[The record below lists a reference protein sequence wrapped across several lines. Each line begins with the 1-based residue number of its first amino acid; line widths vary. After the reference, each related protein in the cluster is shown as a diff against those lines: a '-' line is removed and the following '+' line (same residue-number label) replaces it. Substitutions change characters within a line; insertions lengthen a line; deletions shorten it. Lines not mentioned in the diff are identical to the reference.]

1 MNSQVQSLRNTLVEG
16 LRENAG
22 WAIGVGIVMIIAG
35 VLSFI
40 LPFVAGLAVTAVIGA
55 TLLAGG
61 VVQMLLA
68 FKAGAF
74 GRGLLIFLVG
84 LLGAVAGSYA
94 LTQPLA
100 ALASLTL
107 LLAAYFVA
115 TGVLAAMAAFQVRPS
130 HGWGWMLANGIITI
144 LLGVM
149 ISAHW
154 PLSGACAAGILVGV
168 HLLSGG
174 AALAAMGSAV
184 RKGVGGAAR

>member
-35 VLSFI
+35 VLSLI
-40 LPFVAGLAVTAVIGA
+40 LPFAAGLAVTAVIGA
-55 TLLAGG
+55 TLFAGG

-68 FKAGAF
+68 FKAGAL
-74 GRGLLIFLVG
+74 GRGLMIFLLG
-84 LLGAVAGSYA
+84 LLGAVAGIYT
-94 LTQPLA
+94 LMQPVA

-107 LLAAYFVA
+107 LLAAYFIA
-115 TGVLAAMAAFQVRPS
+115 TGVLAAIAAFQVRPS
-130 HGWGWMLANGIITI
+130 QGWGWMLANGIITI

-149 ISAHW
+149 ITSQW
-154 PLSGACAAGILVGV
+154 PLSGAWAAGILVGV

-174 AALAAMGSAV
+174 AALAALGSAV
-184 RKGVGGAAR
+184 RKGFGAPR

>member
-35 VLSFI
+35 VLSLI
-40 LPFVAGLAVTAVIGA
+40 LPFAAGLAVTAVIGA

-74 GRGLLIFLVG
+74 GRGLMIFLLG
-84 LLGAVAGSYA
+84 LLAAVAGIYT
-94 LTQPLA
+94 LMQPVT

-107 LLAAYFVA
+107 LLAAYFIA
-115 TGVLAAMAAFQVRPS
+115 TGVLAAIAAFQVRPS
-130 HGWGWMLANGIITI
+130 QGWGWMLANGIITI
-144 LLGVM
+144 VLGVM
-149 ISAHW
+149 ITSQW
-154 PLSGACAAGILVGV
+154 PLSGAWAAGILVGV

-174 AALAAMGSAV
+174 VALAALGSAV
-184 RKGVGGAAR
+184 RKGVGAPR

>member
-1 MNSQVQSLRNTLVEG
+1 MNRQVQSLRNTLVEG

-35 VLSFI
+35 VLSLI
-40 LPFVAGLAVTAVIGA
+40 LPFAAGLAVTAVIGA

-74 GRGLLIFLVG
+74 GRGLMIFLLG
-84 LLGAVAGSYA
+84 LLAAVAGIYT
-94 LTQPLA
+94 LMQPVA

-107 LLAAYFVA
+107 LLAAYFIA
-115 TGVLAAMAAFQVRPS
+115 TGVLAAIAAFQLRPS
-130 HGWGWMLANGIITI
+130 QGWGWMLANGIITI

-149 ISAHW
+149 ITSQW
-154 PLSGACAAGILVGV
+154 PLSGAWAAGILVGV

-174 AALAAMGSAV
+174 AALAALGSAV
-184 RKGVGGAAR
+184 RKGVGAPR

>member
-1 MNSQVQSLRNTLVEG
+1 MNSPVQSLKNTLAEG

-22 WAIGVGIVMIIAG
+22 WAIFVGIVMIIAG
-35 VLSFI
+35 VLSLI
-40 LPFVAGLAVTAVIGA
+40 LPFAAGLAVTAVIGA
-55 TLLAGG
+55 TLLVGG
-61 VVQMLLA
+61 VVQMLFA

-130 HGWGWMLANGIITI
+130 QGWGWMLANGIITI

-149 ISAHW
+149 ISAQW
-154 PLSGACAAGILVGV
+154 PLSGAWAAGILVGV

-174 AALAAMGSAV
+174 AALAATGSAV

>member
-22 WAIGVGIVMIIAG
+22 WAIGVGVVMIIAG
-35 VLSFI
+35 VLSLV
-40 LPFVAGLAVTAVIGA
+40 LPFAAGLAVTAVIGA

-74 GRGLLIFLVG
+74 GRGLMIFLLG
-84 LLGAVAGSYA
+84 LLAAVAGIYT
-94 LTQPLA
+94 LTQPVA

-107 LLAAYFVA
+107 LLAAYFIA
-115 TGVLAAMAAFQVRPS
+115 TGVLAAIAAFQVRPS
-130 HGWGWMLANGIITI
+130 QGWGWMLANGIITI

-149 ISAHW
+149 ITSQW
-154 PLSGACAAGILVGV
+154 PLSGAWAAGILVGV
-168 HLLSGG
+168 HLLSSGV
-174 AALAAMGSAV
+174 ALAALGSAV
-184 RKGVGGAAR
+184 RKGVGAPR

>member
-35 VLSFI
+35 VLSLV
-40 LPFVAGLAVTAVIGA
+40 LPFAAGLAVTAVIGA

-74 GRGLLIFLVG
+74 GRGLMIFLLG
-84 LLGAVAGSYA
+84 LLGAVAGIYT
-94 LTQPLA
+94 LMQPVA

-107 LLAAYFVA
+107 LLAAYFIA
-115 TGVLAAMAAFQVRPS
+115 TGVLAAIAAFQLRPS
-130 HGWGWMLANGIITI
+130 QGWGWMLANGIITI

-149 ISAHW
+149 ITSQW
-154 PLSGACAAGILVGV
+154 PLSGAWAAGILVGV

-174 AALAAMGSAV
+174 VALAALGSAV
-184 RKGVGGAAR
+184 RKGVGAPR

>member
-22 WAIGVGIVMIIAG
+22 WAIGVGVVMIIAG
-35 VLSFI
+35 VLSLV
-40 LPFVAGLAVTAVIGA
+40 LPFAAGLAVTAVIGA

-74 GRGLLIFLVG
+74 GRGLMIFLLG
-84 LLGAVAGSYA
+84 LLGAVAGIYT
-94 LTQPLA
+94 LMQPIS

-107 LLAAYFVA
+107 LLAAYFIA
-115 TGVLAAMAAFQVRPS
+115 TGVLAAIAAFQVRPS
-130 HGWGWMLANGIITI
+130 QGWGWMLANGIITI

-149 ISAHW
+149 MTSQW
-154 PLSGACAAGILVGV
+154 PLSGAWAAGILVGV

-174 AALAAMGSAV
+174 AALAALGSAV
-184 RKGVGGAAR
+184 RKGVGAPR

>member
-35 VLSFI
+35 VLSLI
-40 LPFVAGLAVTAVIGA
+40 LPFAAGLAVTAVIGA

-74 GRGLLIFLVG
+74 GRGLMIFLLG
-84 LLGAVAGSYA
+84 LLAAVAGIYT
-94 LTQPLA
+94 LMQPVA

-107 LLAAYFVA
+107 LLAAYFIA
-115 TGVLAAMAAFQVRPS
+115 TGVLAAIAAFQVRPS
-130 HGWGWMLANGIITI
+130 QGWGWMLANGIITI

-149 ISAHW
+149 ITSQW
-154 PLSGACAAGILVGV
+154 PLSGAWAAGILVGV

-174 AALAAMGSAV
+174 VALAALGSAV
-184 RKGVGGAAR
+184 RKGVGAPR

>member
-1 MNSQVQSLRNTLVEG
+1 MNTQVQSLRNTLVEG

-35 VLSFI
+35 VLSLI
-40 LPFVAGLAVTAVIGA
+40 LPFAAGLAVTAVIGA
-55 TLLAGG
+55 TLLAAG

-74 GRGLLIFLVG
+74 GRGLMIFLLG
-84 LLGAVAGSYA
+84 LLAAVAGIYT
-94 LTQPLA
+94 LMQPVA

-107 LLAAYFVA
+107 LLAAYFIA
-115 TGVLAAMAAFQVRPS
+115 TGVLAAIAAFQVRPS
-130 HGWGWMLANGIITI
+130 QGWGWMLANGIITI

-149 ISAHW
+149 ITTQW
-154 PLSGACAAGILVGV
+154 PLSGAWAAGILVGV

-174 AALAAMGSAV
+174 VALAALGSAV
-184 RKGVGGAAR
+184 RKGVGAPR

>member
-22 WAIGVGIVMIIAG
+22 WAIFVGIVMIIAG
-35 VLSFI
+35 VLSLV
-40 LPFVAGLAVTAVIGA
+40 LPFAAGLAVTAVIGA

-74 GRGLLIFLVG
+74 GRGLMIFLLG
-84 LLGAVAGSYA
+84 LLAAVAGIYT
-94 LTQPLA
+94 LMQPAA

-107 LLAAYFVA
+107 LLAAYFIA
-115 TGVLAAMAAFQVRPS
+115 TGALAVIAAFQVRPS
-130 HGWGWMLANGIITI
+130 QGWGWMLANGIINV

-149 ISAHW
+149 ITSQW
-154 PLSGACAAGILVGV
+154 PLSGAWAAGILVGV

-174 AALAAMGSAV
+174 VALAALGSAV
-184 RKGVGGAAR
+184 RKSIAAPR

>member
-1 MNSQVQSLRNTLVEG
+1 MNNQVQSLRNTLAEG

-35 VLSFI
+35 VLSLI
-40 LPFVAGLAVTAVIGA
+40 LPFAAGLAVTAVIGA

-74 GRGLLIFLVG
+74 GRGLMIFLLG
-84 LLGAVAGSYA
+84 LLGAVAGIYT
-94 LTQPLA
+94 LMQPVA

-107 LLAAYFVA
+107 LLAAYFIA
-115 TGVLAAMAAFQVRPS
+115 TGVLAAIAAFQVRPS
-130 HGWGWMLANGIITI
+130 QGWGWMLANGIITI

-149 ISAHW
+149 ITSQW
-154 PLSGACAAGILVGV
+154 PLSGAWAAGILVGV

-174 AALAAMGSAV
+174 AALAALGFAV
-184 RKGVGGAAR
+184 RRRVGAPR

>member
-35 VLSFI
+35 VLSLI
-40 LPFVAGLAVTAVIGA
+40 LPFAAGLAVTAVIGA

-74 GRGLLIFLVG
+74 GRGLMIFLLG
-84 LLGAVAGSYA
+84 LLAAVAGIYT
-94 LTQPLA
+94 LMQPVA

-107 LLAAYFVA
+107 LLAAYFIA
-115 TGVLAAMAAFQVRPS
+115 TGVLAAIAAFQVRPS
-130 HGWGWMLANGIITI
+130 QGWGWMLANGIITI
-144 LLGVM
+144 VLGVM
-149 ISAHW
+149 ITSQW
-154 PLSGACAAGILVGV
+154 PLSGAWAAGILVGV

-174 AALAAMGSAV
+174 VALAALGSAV
-184 RKGVGGAAR
+184 RKGVGAPR